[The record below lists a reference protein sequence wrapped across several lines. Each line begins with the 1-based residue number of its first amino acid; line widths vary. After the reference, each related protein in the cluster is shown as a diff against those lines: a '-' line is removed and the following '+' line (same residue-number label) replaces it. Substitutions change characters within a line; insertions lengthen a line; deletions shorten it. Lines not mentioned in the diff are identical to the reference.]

1 MLPYHSTEEFLEHL
15 KKVDIYK
22 KNCPV
27 SSSINLISGKWEL
40 KILFQLFKNDTLRF
54 AQLKRLLPG
63 ITNTVLTSTL
73 KKFETAGIINRVQFN
88 EIPPHVEYSLND
100 AGHALIT
107 VFFELANWADTYDII

>member
-1 MLPYHSTEEFLEHL
+1 MLPYHSAEEFWEHL
-15 KKVDIYK
+15 KTVDIDK
-22 KNCPV
+22 KNCPL

-54 AQLKRLLPG
+54 LQLKRLLPG

-107 VFFELANWADTYDII
+107 VFFELANWADTYLI